1 MFLRMVQ
8 RMSFQCTVCT
18 HISLLLTV
26 TTTYTTA
33 QALNTSPR
41 THASWDECRP
51 KGRGTLLTGMTTN
64 ALIELGP
71 GLGYVFVFSPFRA
84 MDKE

>member
-1 MFLRMVQ
+1 MVQ

-18 HISLLLTV
+18 HISFLLTV
-26 TTTYTTA
+26 TTTYATA

-41 THASWDECRP
+41 THASWDKCRP
-51 KGRGTLLTGMTTN
+51 KGRGTLLTGMN

-71 GLGYVFVFSPFRA
+71 ALGYVFVFSPFRA
-84 MDKE
+84 MGKE